1 MCRANRVVVR
11 DSDYNVSLRCSNGA
25 FLMKSPKLKDE
36 LVRLIYATADFCGV
50 DINAWAVMD
59 NHIHIEMHVGDP
71 SRETWKGDECPPT
84 TEFARRPC
92 DPGRDSLDVGYTL
105 SDEETISRISKLYSK
120 SKTAEIAA
128 RWRNWRKDGYSSAIE
143 EDKRQ
148 YLIRMHNISQFADP
162 GRDSLDVGYT
172 LSDEDTISRI
182 SKLYS
187 KSKTAE
193 IAARWRN
200 WRKEGYS
207 SAIEEDKRQY
217 LIRMHNISQF
227 AHTFAQRAARAVKL
241 YHEGHLGHVWGER
254 TYTGIVEPTRNV
266 RLTVISYIDY
276 NPVKAGMTKS
286 PLAYRWTSFAAAN
299 GSGPYARRCREGY
312 ERSLSLSWREAREA
326 VLRSFAARAADRGQP
341 PNGESSSAEGRRI
354 LSIAEAMR
362 RHAKT
367 LFRSVAIASD
377 ISFLDNIKSSIPNG
391 HVMPP
396 FRRLMDLCGM
406 IDWDW
411 DSLPTGT

>member
-105 SDEETISRISKLYSK
+105 SDDEAISRISKLYSK

-128 RWRNWRKDGYSSAIE
+128 RW
-143 EDKRQ
+143 
-148 YLIRMHNISQFADP
+148 H
-162 GRDSLDVGYT
+162 
-172 LSDEDTISRI
+172 
-182 SKLYS
+182 
-187 KSKTAE
+187 
-193 IAARWRN
+193 N

-276 NPVKAGMTKS
+276 NPVKAGMAKS

-326 VLRSFAARAADRGQP
+326 ILRSFAARAADRGLP
-341 PNGESSSAEGRRI
+341 PQGESSSAEGRRI
-354 LSIAEAMR
+354 ISIAEAMR

-377 ISFLDNIKSSIPNG
+377 LRFIDNIKSSIPNG
-391 HVMPP
+391 HVMPA
-396 FRRLMDLCGM
+396 FRKLMDLCGM

-411 DSLPTGT
+411 DTLPSGT